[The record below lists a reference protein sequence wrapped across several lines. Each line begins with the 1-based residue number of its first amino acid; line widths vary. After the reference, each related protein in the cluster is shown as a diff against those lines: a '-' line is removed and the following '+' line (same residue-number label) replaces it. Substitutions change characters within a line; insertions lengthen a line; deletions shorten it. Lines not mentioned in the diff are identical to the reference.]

1 MNTSLDCIPCFVR
14 QALDSARFASG
25 DPAVHEDALRHALRA
40 AAEMDLS
47 QSPPAIGQQIHRR
60 LRQSSGVADPYRDA
74 KDRFNRMALSM
85 LPALRERVESAADP
99 LSLAARF
106 AIAGN
111 VIDMGV
117 NVGLTEEEA
126 RASFDRALSEPFV
139 GDVEGFRRA
148 VDEARSILYLA
159 DNAGEIVFDRLLIER
174 LPFDRVV
181 VAVRGFPVINDATRI
196 DARAAG
202 TDALVEVIDNG
213 SDAPGTILDDCTP
226 EFRRRFAEADLVIA
240 KGQGNF
246 ETLSDGPGNLFFLF
260 KAKCPVIAA
269 HAGVAL
275 GTHALLKSS
284 APPAAAERAGSSSP
298 TTHSRIEIEW

>member
-60 LRQSSGVADPYRDA
+60 LRESSGVADPYRDA

-99 LSLAARF
+99 LALAARF

-139 GDVEGFRRA
+139 GDVEAFRRA
-148 VDEARSILYLA
+148 IDEARSILYLA

-174 LPFDRVV
+174 LPLDRVV

-196 DARAAG
+196 DARMAG
-202 TDALVEVIDNG
+202 LDELVEVIDNG
-213 SDAPGTILDDCTP
+213 SDAPGTILADCSP
-226 EFRRRFAEADLVIA
+226 GFRRRFAEADLILA

-246 ETLSDGPGNLFFLF
+246 ETLSDEPANLFFLF

-269 HAGVAL
+269 DARVAL
-275 GTHALLKSS
+275 GTHALLKSKR
-284 APPAAAERAGSSSP
+284 AAAPGDGDSAVSP
-298 TTHSRIEIEW
+298 PSHSRIGI